1 MQNISTSFAP
11 DIQTKGVG
19 EEGGK
24 TTKLEMV
31 AEESSSSSNE
41 ESNNI

>member
-1 MQNISTSFAP
+1 MQGSYTSFAP
-11 DIQTKGVG
+11 DIQTKGG
-19 EEGGK
+19 EEVGK
-24 TTKLEMV
+24 TKLEMV

>member
-1 MQNISTSFAP
+1 MQGSSTSFAP
-11 DIQTKGVG
+11 DIQTKGGG
-19 EEGGK
+19 EEVGK
-24 TTKLEMV
+24 TKLEMV